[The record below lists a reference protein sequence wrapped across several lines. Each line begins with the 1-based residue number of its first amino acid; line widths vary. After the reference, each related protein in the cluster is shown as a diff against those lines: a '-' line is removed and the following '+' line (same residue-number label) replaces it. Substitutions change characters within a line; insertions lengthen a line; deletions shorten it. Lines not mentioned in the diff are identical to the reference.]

1 MQTENKRWL
10 APQSETE
17 ETHSFETAAV
27 NTSTASRWIIGGMLA
42 LYAALGH
49 FCRVSITVAG
59 SEVFIRDYQISETSM
74 GWVYSTFLIVYTAMM
89 LPGGWLIDRI
99 GSARALTLLGIVM
112 GTFVMVTGVL
122 GWMTSDAYTLWLG
135 LLLVR
140 GLAGIGNA
148 PLHPGAAHAV
158 SVVIDGRHR
167 ATVNGMVP
175 AGALVGIA
183 LCFPIFGAL
192 KDHLGWQMAFVTS
205 GGVLFAY
212 GLAWAAMAS
221 VVFPAHVP
229 AARHTESSPIPP
241 VGQSAASMML
251 RPDLLLVT
259 FSYGAYGYFQYLFF
273 YWMNHYFEKQLH
285 LSDQE
290 SRNRTMWIL
299 LAQGLGMAV
308 GGMATDVLCRRLGTT
323 WGRRGVVLAGMG
335 FGAAFGLLGV
345 SLEDV
350 QQITISLALSMAAL
364 GMCEGV
370 FWTTSTDI
378 GRSRAGLAGAF
389 MNTGGNLGGVI
400 SPVLT
405 PWLALKY
412 GWPAAIVVACFVCAV
427 GGAVWLVVRV
437 RPPAHTST
445 AN

>member
-1 MQTENKRWL
+1 
-10 APQSETE
+10 
-17 ETHSFETAAV
+17 
-27 NTSTASRWIIGGMLA
+27 MLA

-59 SEVFIRDYQISETSM
+59 SEVFIRHYKISETSM

-89 LPGGWLIDRI
+89 LPGGWLIDRV

-112 GTFVMVTGVL
+112 GTFVMFTGVL
-122 GWMTSDAYTLWLG
+122 GWRTSDALTLWIG
-135 LLLVR
+135 LLVVR

-158 SVVIDGRHR
+158 SVVIDIRHR

-183 LCFPIFGAL
+183 FCFPVFGAL
-192 KDHLGWQMAFVTS
+192 QDKLGWQMAFVAS

-212 GLAWAAMAS
+212 GLIWAAMAS
-221 VVFPAHVP
+221 IHFPPHVP
-229 AARHTESSPIPP
+229 TDRLAPT
-241 VGQSAASMML
+241 ASTMQPDFEDRSIASQLL

-273 YWMNHYFEKQLH
+273 YWMSHYFEKQLH

-290 SRNRTMWIL
+290 SRFRTMWIL
-299 LAQGLGMAV
+299 LAQGAGMAV
-308 GGMATDVLCRRLGTT
+308 GGVLTDLLCRRLGTT
-323 WGRRGVVLAGMG
+323 WGRRCVVLAGMG
-335 FGAAFGLLGV
+335 FGATFGLLGV

-350 QQITISLALSMAAL
+350 GQITLSLALSMAAL

-370 FWTTSTDI
+370 FWTTATDI

-405 PWLALKY
+405 PWLAEKY
-412 GWPAAIVVACFVCAV
+412 GWPPAIVVACLVCAV
-427 GGAVWLVVRV
+427 GGAVWFVVQV
-437 RPPAHTST
+437 RPPAPMS
-445 AN
+445 AVR